1 MLKKSSFLALLTMF
15 ISVQLFAQPERWQQQ
30 INYKIDAAL
39 DVQKNTIKGS
49 EEILYTN
56 NSTDTLH
63 KVYFHM
69 YWNAFQPNSN
79 MDARSRELG
88 KNTFTSRRG
97 DEVKDWDMRVRDRI
111 QNLKP
116 EEYGIQKVNTIT
128 INGKTQQLIEH

>member
-1 MLKKSSFLALLTMF
+1 MLKKFSFFALLIVLST
-15 ISVQLFAQPERWQQQ
+15 VQLFAQPERWQQQ

-39 DVQKNTIKGS
+39 DVQKNTIKGT

-56 NSTDTLH
+56 NSTDTLR

-79 MDARSRELG
+79 MDLRSRELG
-88 KNTFTSRRG
+88 KTILASRRG
-97 DEVKDWDMRVRDRI
+97 EDIKDWDMRVRDRI

-128 INGKTQQLIEH
+128 INGKAQQ